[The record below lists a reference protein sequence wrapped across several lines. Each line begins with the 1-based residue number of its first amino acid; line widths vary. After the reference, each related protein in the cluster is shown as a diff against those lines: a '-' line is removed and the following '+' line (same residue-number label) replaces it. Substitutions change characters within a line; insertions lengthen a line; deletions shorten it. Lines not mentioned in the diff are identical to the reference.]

1 VGKVFVFII
10 CLEQIFLGT
19 TKFGGSKQNCGGA
32 LLPNARPVVTGL
44 VKIGIIFS

>member
-1 VGKVFVFII
+1 MFGTNFPGHNII
-10 CLEQIFLGT
+10 W
-19 TKFGGSKQNCGGA
+19 GSKQNCGGA